1 MVDLNKI
8 LEETLENTWSPRVYP
23 AYSQPPR
30 KDFVAHSS
38 KDSYTYPYQQNQAA
52 GFPPTVPQPPSPS
65 SVPWPLQTINTDLAD
80 AFVFLLAAAGK
91 ITQCINGNSIML
103 NQDQKDQLIEMY
115 KTLNNSLKGIKEVGM
130 KLTDVV
136 NMADQPPPQ
145 IPVTPTP
152 RIPESQPLL

>member
-8 LEETLENTWSPRVYP
+8 LDEALENTWSPKAYP

-30 KDFVAHSS
+30 KDFVAYSS
-38 KDSYTYPYQQNQAA
+38 KDSYTYPYQQNQAS

-80 AFVFLLAAAGK
+80 AFVLVLAAAGK
-91 ITQCINGNSIML
+91 ITQCVNGNSISL
-103 NQDQKDQLIEMY
+103 TQEQKDQLLEMY
-115 KTLNNSLKGIKEVGM
+115 KTLNVSLKAIKEVGM

-152 RIPESQPLL
+152 RVPESQPLL